1 MTQPCLQALGFT
13 LTVFA
18 AGDGRPGG
26 QPAAGKVFQHTTVLN
41 VWTSPSAAAGDSSQS
56 PAGRGDA
63 ADPGRRTRRMF
74 RLCGE
79 RRLTW
84 KSLAPI
90 QPLLILC
97 RGDEEPPGPLCGR
110 DGATDKSCG
119 RTVGAHEVL
128 FSSLSTLPGS
138 RATFHPLVGPGTPFF
153 SPSDSRPD
161 LWARAGA
168 PGAGHSPLTP
178 LLQVLSWPE
187 PQDEP
192 QAPALSRLTPQVNSK
207 PSKFSSAAASSRKPR
222 GKLSAY
228 KPQRCS
234 SGPPRPWSSPQVS
247 SDCRCPNFLFP
258 VPSPPGHGQQHAGT
272 EAA

>member
-97 RGDEEPPGPLCGR
+97 RGDEEPPGTSLVWPGR
-110 DGATDKSCG
+110 GDRQKLWVHS
-119 RTVGAHEVL
+119 R
-128 FSSLSTLPGS
+128 GS
-138 RATFHPLVGPGTPFF
+138 RSALFFPVHTAWKPGHL
-153 SPSDSRPD
+153 SPTR
-161 LWARAGA
+161 
-168 PGAGHSPLTP
+168 
-178 LLQVLSWPE
+178 
-187 PQDEP
+187 
-192 QAPALSRLTPQVNSK
+192 
-207 PSKFSSAAASSRKPR
+207 
-222 GKLSAY
+222 
-228 KPQRCS
+228 
-234 SGPPRPWSSPQVS
+234 RPWH
-247 SDCRCPNFLFP
+247 P
-258 VPSPPGHGQQHAGT
+258 VLLTLRQPS
-272 EAA
+272 